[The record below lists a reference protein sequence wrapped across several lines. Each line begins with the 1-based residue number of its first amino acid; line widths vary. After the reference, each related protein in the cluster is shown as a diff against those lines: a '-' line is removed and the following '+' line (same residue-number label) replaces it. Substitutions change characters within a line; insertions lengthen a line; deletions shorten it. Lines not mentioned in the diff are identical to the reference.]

1 VQDPKARL
9 GAIRAAGEAGVPF
22 TSGLLIGI
30 GETRE
35 ERLDALYSLKALHEE
50 HGHIEV

>member
-1 VQDPKARL
+1 ME
-9 GAIRAAGEAGVPF
+9 AAGIAGVPF

-35 ERLDALYSLKALHEE
+35 ERLDAIFAIHHLHLRY
-50 HGHIEV
+50 GHIQASQGHRA